1 MNITTNC
8 DSVFFEPDAFHSF
21 FPSSISL
28 CGLAIL
34 ARTNSQSCIAFIDL
48 EQIEDTLEQRDSRLP
63 KQVLSEPELSYFKR
77 FSYPKR
83 RREWLGG
90 RIAAKAAMLELNK
103 PDRMHGRL
111 QQLSILP
118 DDHGRPIADTME
130 DISISISH
138 SGRFAVGL
146 AVRRETCGIDLQQ
159 ISSKLPGLTDRFASS
174 RELTVLAGV
183 PVLGDQTTRLTMLW
197 AAKEALKKS
206 LLHDQPAI
214 FSGIKLQRITVI
226 QDHAYRFYCTVD
238 GHLEQTTMTYDFS
251 PYILSL
257 TTTDHA

>member
-8 DSVFFEPDAFHSF
+8 DSAFFEPDAIHSF
-21 FPSSISL
+21 FPSSIPL
-28 CGLAIL
+28 CGLTLHAL
-34 ARTNSQSCIAFIDL
+34 TKSPSCVALIDL
-48 EQIEDTLEQRDSRLP
+48 GQVEDILEQEDLRLP
-63 KQVLSEPELSYFKR
+63 KQVLSGPELSYFKR

-90 RIAAKAAMLELNK
+90 RIAAKAAMLEVSR

-118 DDHGRPIADTME
+118 DDHGRPVADRME

-146 AVRRETCGIDLQQ
+146 AVKGGACGIDLQQ
-159 ISSKLPGLTDRFASS
+159 ISSKLPGLTDRFASAH
-174 RELTVLAGV
+174 ELTILAKL
-183 PVLGDQTTRLTMLW
+183 PVHGDQTTRLTMLW

-214 FSGIKLQRITVI
+214 FSGIEVRRIKII
-226 QDHAYRFYCTVD
+226 QEHAYRFCCTVD
-238 GHLEQTTMTYDFS
+238 GHLEQAAMTYNFS

-257 TTTDHA
+257 TKTDHA

>member
-8 DSVFFEPDAFHSF
+8 DSVFFEPDAIHSF
-21 FPSSISL
+21 FPSSIPL
-28 CGLAIL
+28 CGLTIH
-34 ARTNSQSCIAFIDL
+34 ARTKSKLCIAFLDL
-48 EQIEDTLEQRDSRLP
+48 EQIEDTLEQKNFSLS

-90 RIAAKAAMLELNK
+90 RIAAKAAMLKLSSPGK
-103 PDRMHGRL
+103 IHAQL
-111 QQLSILP
+111 QQLNILP
-118 DDHGRPIADTME
+118 DDHGRPVADTMK

-146 AVRRETCGIDLQQ
+146 AVKGVACGIDLQQ

-174 RELTVLAGV
+174 HELAILAGL
-183 PVLGDQTTRLTMLW
+183 PVLGDQATKLTMLW

-206 LLHDQPAI
+206 LLHDQPAF
-214 FSGIKLQRITVI
+214 FSGIELQRITNI
-226 QDHAYRFYCTVD
+226 QDQAYLFYCTVD

>member
-8 DSVFFEPDAFHSF
+8 DSVFFEPDAIHLF
-21 FPSSISL
+21 FPSSIPL
-28 CGLAIL
+28 CGLTL
-34 ARTNSQSCIAFIDL
+34 HARTKAHSCIVLLDL
-48 EQIEDTLEQRDSRLP
+48 EQVEDTLEQRDLRLP
-63 KQVLSEPELSYFKR
+63 KHVLSGPELSYFKR

-90 RIAAKAAMLELNK
+90 RIAAKAAMLELGK
-103 PDRMHGRL
+103 PDRMPGRL

-118 DDHGRPIADTME
+118 DDHGRPVADTMQ

-138 SGRFAVGL
+138 SGQFAVGF
-146 AVRRETCGIDLQQ
+146 AVKGGTCGIDLQQ
-159 ISSKLPGLTDRFASS
+159 ISSKLPGLTDRFASAH
-174 RELTVLAGV
+174 ELTVLAELTA
-183 PVLGDQTTRLTMLW
+183 PGDLTTKLTMLW

-214 FSGIKLQRITVI
+214 FSGIELQRVTII
-226 QDHAYRFYCTVD
+226 QDHAYHFCCTVD
-238 GHLEQTTMTYDFS
+238 GHLEQTAMLYNFS

-257 TTTDHA
+257 TEADHA